1 MPSAGPLTAASSP
14 LHSRLMT
21 TIYNRIAAGDVGRI
35 AALSDGIFAFA
46 ATVLVVDIHTPE
58 LSGVHSEVDLLAALS
73 ATAPLFLTW
82 LMSLMTLGIF
92 WVGQQ
97 TQLNRLARADR
108 DLTWLHL
115 VFLAIITLLPF
126 TTRLLAT
133 FFVYR
138 SAFVIYWANILLSG
152 VGLYATW
159 SYAERADLVRDR
171 SPELSHA
178 VRRRIVVA
186 QALYAAGLLAG
197 LIDVEIGVALIFIV
211 QLNYAVAPR
220 LPWLFKQ

>member
-1 MPSAGPLTAASSP
+1 MRKRTIDRLELNGNVRPSADDPGCLLRPDYRHDSRTSSRSPREAHTSEGVFAECGPGGCAAALTPRSSAFGKARRSLRAIGRDAAVP
-14 LHSRLMT
+14 HSDLVT
-21 TIYNRIAAGDVGRI
+21 TIYNRIAASDVGRI

-58 LSGVHSEVDLLAALS
+58 LLGVHSEADLLAALS
-73 ATAPLFLTW
+73 STAPLFLTW

-126 TTRLLAT
+126 T
-133 FFVYR
+133 
-138 SAFVIYWANILLSG
+138 SAVLMVDPN
-152 VGLYATW
+152 
-159 SYAERADLVRDR
+159 
-171 SPELSHA
+171 P
-178 VRRRIVVA
+178 
-186 QALYAAGLLAG
+186 
-197 LIDVEIGVALIFIV
+197 
-211 QLNYAVAPR
+211 
-220 LPWLFKQ
+220 